1 MELFN
6 FDESFIGGAPW
17 HSGIDSGMV
26 GTDMRMC
33 NVVATPKGVR
43 RATNAEFD
51 ACYADL
57 ERFSPVYNVQLRKKE

>member
-1 MELFN
+1 MEMFN
-6 FDESFIGGAPW
+6 FDESFIGGGPL

-26 GTDMRMC
+26 STDMRMC
-33 NVVATPKGVR
+33 NVVSTPKGVR

-57 ERFSPVYNVQLRKKE
+57 ERYSSVYNVRLRQE